1 MLGQRASDRAVGY
14 SRNERG
20 GGDLVKGAIRVEVR
34 YGVKSHVEKMH
45 RITESLTSLNMELK
59 KLYFSYGINSQ
70 LC

>member
-1 MLGQRASDRAVGY
+1 M
-14 SRNERG
+14 
-20 GGDLVKGAIRVEVR
+20 KGAIRVEVR